1 MRKEKR
7 VKKKLKMRTR
17 KDEEDLKQHVGLSDS
32 SYVDVIYWTSH
43 NGCVSQY
50 DDILLL
56 GAGGLEGILGRKR
69 QKQNYSGSPTRS
81 AKDMRSGK
89 IAITMLMMRFRW
101 QDKGLVQF

>member
-32 SYVDVIYWTSH
+32 SYVDMIYWTSH

-50 DDILLL
+50 DDI
-56 GAGGLEGILGRKR
+56 GIARCGGLEGILGGKR
-69 QKQNYSGSPTRS
+69 QKQN
-81 AKDMRSGK
+81 
-89 IAITMLMMRFRW
+89 
-101 QDKGLVQF
+101 

>member
-1 MRKEKR
+1 MRITIRMRMRTRMRKEKR

-50 DDILLL
+50 DDIAIARCRGL
-56 GAGGLEGILGRKR
+56 GGDFGRKKGKNKTSQVPR
-69 QKQNYSGSPTRS
+69 PDLQKT
-81 AKDMRSGK
+81 
-89 IAITMLMMRFRW
+89 
-101 QDKGLVQF
+101 